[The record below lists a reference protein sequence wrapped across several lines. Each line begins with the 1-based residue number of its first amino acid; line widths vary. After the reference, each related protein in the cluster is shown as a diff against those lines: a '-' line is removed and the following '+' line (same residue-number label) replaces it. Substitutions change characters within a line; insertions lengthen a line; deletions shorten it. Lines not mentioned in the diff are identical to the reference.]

1 MYREQSLQHY
11 LDDLAS
17 AQPAPGGGSASALS
31 GALAAA
37 LASMICRLT
46 LGKAG
51 YESAQAELED
61 ILTQTEQARQR
72 FTELLE
78 EDIGAYGRLSASY
91 KLPRATDEEKAA
103 RTEAIQEHLAGA
115 ALVPLEVVEQA
126 ARLSRFLTGLAEI
139 GNSSLLSDL
148 TTALSLVGAASQA
161 GEAMVRINL
170 RYMHDTALVS
180 ELQARLEGALRQ
192 IEEYSR
198 QAADIAGRR
207 V

>member
-11 LDDLAS
+11 LEDLAS

-51 YESAQAELED
+51 YESVQAELEN
-61 ILTQTEQARQR
+61 ILTQTEQERQR
-72 FTELLE
+72 FTALLE
-78 EDIGAYGRLSASY
+78 EDIAAYGRLSASY

-103 RTEAIQEHLAGA
+103 RTEAIQEQLAGA
-115 ALVPLEVVEQA
+115 ALVPLEVVEHA
-126 ARLSRFLTGLAEI
+126 ARLSRFLTRLAEI

-148 TTALSLVGAASQA
+148 ATALSLVGAASRG

-170 RYMHDTALVS
+170 RYMRDTSLVS
-180 ELQARLEGALRQ
+180 ELLARLEGALRQ

-207 V
+207 A